1 MQVESFH
8 LSPIEKELSFIDW
21 RQKRNIKLFLFDLD
35 DTICDTQSVFNIQIS
50 KACNYL
56 MHNSPLLSAIEWEK
70 EIRNINDIY
79 FEQYGVN
86 PNRWNQV
93 VDSLETR
100 YLLHSEVS
108 NHTKEIFQDIYTTPP
123 EFKAGAK
130 EGLDF
135 FKKTETPLA
144 IITHGNKNWTWR
156 KYNSLGLNKYLDW
169 DDVFIVD
176 ENGHK
181 TRESWL
187 AGVNYFKLKAVE
199 CAMGGDSPRSDINPA
214 FSIGIKYCFL
224 IKNSNS
230 WSIHQQEVPEQTI
243 IINNLSEI
251 ASIIRK

>member
-8 LSPIEKELSFIDW
+8 LSPIEKELNFVGW
-21 RQKRNIKLFLFDLD
+21 RQNRNIKLFLLDLD

-100 YLLHSEVS
+100 YLLHSGVS

-135 FKKTETPLA
+135 FKKTDTSLA
-144 IITHGNKNWTWR
+144 IVTHANKNWTWR
-156 KYNSLGLNKYLDW
+156 KYNWLGLNQYLSW
-169 DDVFIVD
+169 DNIYIVN

-181 TRESWL
+181 TAESWQEAL
-187 AGVNYFKLKAVE
+187 DYFKSRASE
-199 CAMGGDSPRSDINPA
+199 CAVVGDSPRSDINPA
-214 FSIGIKYCFL
+214 SSIGIEHCFL
-224 IKNSNS
+224 INNSNS
-230 WSIHQQEVPEQTI
+230 WSIHQQEVPSETI

-251 ASIIRK
+251 AR